1 MTDEIYTIQKS
12 IVENSNRI
20 KALEEALLVH
30 NNDIVNVGEVL
41 KEHEEWLNKIQA
53 FINKTR
59 EKKEVAIEKKSWFDI
74 LLKK

>member
-12 IVENSNRI
+12 IVENSNRS